1 MKHHARHI
9 PFFALAAGAMLSLSV
24 RAATN
29 TEWIDDPDN
38 RGTESAPI
46 NIYNAAKW
54 TSGDLP
60 SSSWNLNFTAGGL
73 TYITNSTTK
82 QIAMALR
89 FGGGDFVVFG
99 PMKYNSFG
107 YNFSETAP
115 VSIDKRGDWT
125 NSTYFYTATAAGS
138 SFVITNRM
146 GNLAIGKGGATR
158 FGSGDNSV
166 SSFVL
171 EDGAVTSSSSSYNL
185 SLGYGTGST
194 GYFEQNG
201 GTVSVAGKLY
211 LGYGTGS
218 TGHFEQ
224 NGGTVF
230 AKILNIGYNG
240 TGELTINNG
249 TFSVAVQT
257 SLGANGGSST
267 GYLNLNGGVFET
279 PYICAPNT
287 KTGGTILFNGGT
299 LRVAPPADSLIQAVS
314 RILVRIGERGGT
326 IDTAGLNVNYG
337 KATLPADGVTND
349 GGLSIVGGGTL
360 TVTGAASANRF
371 EYNGPTTIEVGTH
384 VTMPSAKVG
393 SGVTFTIPA
402 GLGRGIYVPLALSE
416 NYSLESVF
424 TAATFPNDPDARFEL
439 SQDKKRILC
448 YYKIDGIQDPY
459 WIGGATGD
467 LGLGSN
473 WSTGTVP
480 QGGNCYIGSDDA
492 AASLT
497 SSASF
502 RPDSITFM
510 EGSKSVTINGTADIT
525 GITVVTNLSA
535 VNHTINVPVR
545 FADKIR
551 VQQGAMAYSLRAEPH
566 VIFQGGAY
574 GTVIDGAYSRFISGH
589 YFLSDDTGAWTA
601 TEYQDGVNFGLLEGS
616 SISVPY
622 LTNVSQIFVGGLT
635 GNDSGPNGGAL
646 TTGVY
651 RTSGRICRTNQGTG
665 EFVVTNELYVTL
677 TAANYLTYRYSD
689 GWFKFEKVTIGKDSS
704 TSTFYFANSA
714 NLQYSNGATF
724 PAQYRKN
731 IRVGAGGL
739 GFEPGLTK
747 SPSYQFGRHTND
759 PPVLAAWHDDF
770 TIGTKGQAGNKD
782 VTFFGITTTLDTT
795 DEAGIGRTITIDA
808 LCAGS
813 GGVNVTGTGTVVVNN
828 RANTCSGAVTVS
840 GTATLALNA
849 GCPLGTGS
857 VTNNATLKA
866 NSSGMVA
873 FANSVVCKT
882 DAALA
887 FNFTERRTAPCLA
900 FNSEAT
906 GNAMPATLNIRI
918 TATDRLRPAGGRHTL
933 TTGYDFTNTEF
944 TLVDP
949 PEWVQSVGK
958 DANGNIVLDVISN
971 GTAVIIR

>member
-1 MKHHARHI
+1 MRHRATSLTTI
-9 PFFALAAGAMLSLSV
+9 FTLAAGTMLSLPV
-24 RAATN
+24 WAATN
-29 TEWIDDPDN
+29 TTWIDDPNN
-38 RGTESAPI
+38 RGTEAAPI
-46 NIYNAAKW
+46 DIYNAAKW
-54 TSGDLP
+54 TSSALP
-60 SSSWNLNFTAGGL
+60 SSSYNLHFTVGGL
-73 TYITNSTTK
+73 TYITNSSTK
-82 QIAMALR
+82 QVAMALR

-99 PMKYNSFG
+99 PITCGSFG

-115 VSIDKRGDWT
+115 VSIDKRGNWKCVG
-125 NSTYFYTATAAGS
+125 YFYTATAEGS
-138 SFVITNRM
+138 SFVITNRT
-146 GNLAIGKGGATR
+146 GNLEIGIGNPTR
-158 FGSGDNSV
+158 FGNGNNSV

-171 EDGAVTSSSSSYNL
+171 EDGTVTSGTDYNL
-185 SLGYGTGST
+185 SIGYGTGSSSL
-194 GYFEQNG
+194 FEQNG
-201 GTVSVAGKLY
+201 GTVSIAR
-211 LGYGTGS
+211 S
-218 TGHFEQ
+218 
-224 NGGTVF
+224 
-230 AKILNIGYNG
+230 LNIGYNG

-424 TAATFPNDPDARFEL
+424 NAATFPNDPDARFEL

-480 QGGNCYIGSDDA
+480 QGGNCYIGIDDA